1 MVNTVPRNLK
11 EIHNYP
17 AEGKVTN
24 TERNH
29 GLSGR
34 FPGIVNVNIGP
45 VHGLSH
51 MHYRWWIEIKL
62 ITIISSLDYIA
73 MSLFTFIIVF

>member
-34 FPGIVNVNIGP
+34 FPDTVNVNIGP
-45 VHGLSH
+45 VTILLHEH
-51 MHYRWWIEIKL
+51 NIEHNI
-62 ITIISSLDYIA
+62 
-73 MSLFTFIIVF
+73 

>member
-34 FPGIVNVNIGP
+34 FPDTVNVNIGP
-45 VHGLSH
+45 V
-51 MHYRWWIEIKL
+51 
-62 ITIISSLDYIA
+62 ITASLLKVSALCDIYILKHFYE
-73 MSLFTFIIVF
+73 SLTW

>member
-34 FPGIVNVNIGP
+34 FPDTVNVNIGP
-45 VHGLSH
+45 VYSFKFQVQNCNN
-51 MHYRWWIEIKL
+51 I
-62 ITIISSLDYIA
+62 
-73 MSLFTFIIVF
+73 

>member
-34 FPGIVNVNIGP
+34 FPDTVNVNIGP
-45 VHGLSH
+45 VQLYGTL
-51 MHYRWWIEIKL
+51 K
-62 ITIISSLDYIA
+62 
-73 MSLFTFIIVF
+73 TFYH

>member
-34 FPGIVNVNIGP
+34 FPDTVNVNIGP
-45 VHGLSH
+45 V
-51 MHYRWWIEIKL
+51 YVQ
-62 ITIISSLDYIA
+62 
-73 MSLFTFIIVF
+73 IVNKPRVSPKG

>member
-34 FPGIVNVNIGP
+34 FPDTVNVNIGP
-45 VHGLSH
+45 V
-51 MHYRWWIEIKL
+51 
-62 ITIISSLDYIA
+62 IA
-73 MSLFTFIIVF
+73 TCLKG

>member
-45 VHGLSH
+45 V
-51 MHYRWWIEIKL
+51 YW
-62 ITIISSLDYIA
+62 
-73 MSLFTFIIVF
+73 LFYVVFQYNTHELY

>member
-34 FPGIVNVNIGP
+34 FPDTVNVNIGP
-45 VHGLSH
+45 V
-51 MHYRWWIEIKL
+51 L
-62 ITIISSLDYIA
+62 ILA
-73 MSLFTFIIVF
+73 RIIVIKDHTSKQWYSTTIM

>member
-34 FPGIVNVNIGP
+34 FPDTVNVNIGP
-45 VHGLSH
+45 VLVRLKCNSYSQLQQTPCMTTRMQGILQ
-51 MHYRWWIEIKL
+51 WFFL
-62 ITIISSLDYIA
+62 V
-73 MSLFTFIIVF
+73 FT

>member
-34 FPGIVNVNIGP
+34 FPDTVNVNIGP
-45 VHGLSH
+45 VSLE
-51 MHYRWWIEIKL
+51 R
-62 ITIISSLDYIA
+62 TIHH
-73 MSLFTFIIVF
+73 